1 MLTRFHSTVLFLAV
15 LFFGPLENPI
25 FAASNPVSLGARAAV
40 AVAAAL
46 PTSAP
51 PEIAGRIRLLAAS
64 LEGSRLKLNF
74 SREVLELGLGSGA
87 FEAFAHEID
96 EAASAVLETELRT
109 FDLYFLIDGVP
120 LERLFESKENVSV
133 PSVARDAVLLP
144 APPVRSA
151 QALSGRRVAIS
162 PGHGYYFTGSIWGLQ
177 RPFLQG
183 IVEDFVNHDFVTI
196 LNNLL
201 VADGADVR
209 PTRNLDRNAGNGE
222 SGFPKWQEA
231 ARYHV
236 KALGADPSVWNESG
250 FTHLEQD
257 IRCRPRYANAIEAEL
272 LVSIHNNGGGGTGT
286 ETLYD
291 TGNAF
296 AAQNKRL
303 ADVLHA
309 SVMNAIRRD
318 YNPTWRDRL
327 VKGFNGSYGENR
339 LATRPAVILEIA
351 FMDMPTPDN
360 AALQDERF
368 KRIVAT
374 AIRDGIAEYLGGST
388 APAAPAALIASGETA
403 AISLAWTDTT
413 ANETGFRIERK
424 AGAAMTWTTLGTVAA
439 NVTTYRDTAVTAGV
453 SYIYRVQSFNAAG
466 PSVLFTNEVTTTT
479 LAAPPALR
487 LASVTPTTNQIR
499 NWGEVAEFTL
509 AVTDAGGR
517 PVSGATLVVNDGL
530 RNSLSEE
537 TSVTADAT
545 GIVTFRASVPTGLSN
560 GAYPITFQATLAGFA
575 ASPVVTRSVEVARA
589 GFSGAGV
596 PTIAL
601 QPPSKRVVVG
611 RELSLAVA
619 AIGASPLSYQ
629 WRFTGV
635 DIVGAT
641 GATLLVSSARP
652 TDAGGYSVVVT
663 NALGSVTSVAA
674 EIAVDPAAWLSSVSL
689 RTTLAAAQTVTVG
702 FVVNGGSKDLLV
714 RAAGPAL
721 ASFGLSAF
729 MADPRMEL
737 FREGVKVADNND
749 WPVAFAPVFSGLGAF
764 PFPAASRDAALLRP
778 VRGLHT
784 VEVTGTTGG
793 TVLAEVYDAGSGS
806 AARLIG
812 LSARNR
818 VGTGDDVLIAGF
830 YLSGTGTRRV
840 LIRGIGPALGLPPF
854 NLPGVLAN
862 PTIEVRDGSGRIA
875 ENDDWSP
882 ALAAVFSQVGAF
894 PLTPGSRDAAVVV
907 TLSAGISYTVQVS
920 GVGGGVGEGIV
931 EIYEVP

>member
-1 MLTRFHSTVLFLAV
+1 MLTRFHSTVLFLV
-15 LFFGPLENPI
+15 VIFFGPLENPM
-25 FAASNPVSLGARAAV
+25 FAASNPVSLGARAAAAV
-40 AVAAAL
+40 AVAL

-64 LEGSRLKLNF
+64 LEGSRLNLNF

-109 FDLYFLIDGVP
+109 FDLYILIDGVP

-133 PSVARDAVLLP
+133 PSVARAAVLLP

-209 PTRNLDRNAGNGE
+209 STRNLDRNAGNGE

-351 FMDMPTPDN
+351 FMDMPMPDN

-368 KRIVAT
+368 KRLVAT
-374 AIRDGIAEYLGGST
+374 AIRDGIAEYLGDWT
-388 APAAPAALIASGETA
+388 APAALVASGEAA
-403 AISLAWTDTT
+403 AIELSWTDTT
-413 ANETGFRIERK
+413 ASETGFRIERK
-424 AGAAMTWTTLGTVAA
+424 AGAATSWTNLATVAA
-439 NVTTYRDTAVTAGV
+439 NVASYRDTTVVSGV
-453 SYIYRVQSFNAAG
+453 SYLYRVQAVSAAA
-466 PSVLFTNEVTTTT
+466 PVALYTNEATASTT
-479 LAAPPALR
+479 AAPPALR
-487 LASVTPTTNQIR
+487 LASVTPTVTPVR
-499 NWGEVAEFTL
+499 NWDETLEFMI
-509 AVTDAGGR
+509 AVTDGADR
-517 PVSGATLVVNDGL
+517 PVSGVTLRVSDGL
-530 RNSLSEE
+530 RNTVIEQ
-537 TSVTADAT
+537 TSVTADAA
-545 GIVTFRASVPTGLSN
+545 GIVSFRTRVPIGQGN
-560 GAYPITFQATLAGFA
+560 GVYPFTFQATLAGFS

-589 GFSGAGV
+589 ASTGVGV
-596 PTIAL
+596 PAITS
-601 QPPSKRVVVG
+601 QPPGKRVVMG
-611 RELSLAVA
+611 SELSLRVTATGA
-619 AIGASPLSYQ
+619 APLAYQ
-629 WRFTGV
+629 WRLNGV
-635 DIVGAT
+635 ALAGAT
-641 GATLLVSSARP
+641 GATLVIPAAKV
-652 TDAGGYSVVVT
+652 TDAGDYTVVIT
-663 NALGSVTSVAA
+663 NALGAATSVAA
-674 EIAVDPAAWLSSVSL
+674 EVAVDPAAWLSSVSL
-689 RTTLAAAQTVTVG
+689 RTTLAVGQTVTMG

-721 ASFGLSAF
+721 AAFGLPAF

-737 FREGVKVADNND
+737 FRDGVKVADNND
-749 WPVAFAPVFSGLGAF
+749 WPAVFGPVFSGLGAF
-764 PFPAASRDAALLRP
+764 PFPAASRDSALLRP
-778 VRGLHT
+778 VRGAHT
-784 VEVTGTTGG
+784 VEVTGTAGG

-812 LSARNR
+812 LAARNR
-818 VGTGDDVLIAGF
+818 VGTGSDVLIAGF

-840 LIRGIGPALGLPPF
+840 LIRGIGPALALPPF

-862 PTIEVRDGSGRIA
+862 PRIEVRDGAGKIA
-875 ENDDWSP
+875 ENDDWNP
-882 ALAAVFSQVGAF
+882 TLAAVFAQVGAF

-907 TLSAGISYTVQVS
+907 TLTAGISYTVQVA
-920 GVGGGVGEGIV
+920 GADGGVGEGIV
-931 EIYEVP
+931 EIYELP

>member
-1 MLTRFHSTVLFLAV
+1 MLKRFFSTVLFSAV
-15 LFFGPLENPI
+15 LFFGSVENPM
-25 FAASNPVSLGARAAV
+25 FAASNPAPLGARAAA
-40 AVAAAL
+40 AVVAAL

-64 LEGSRLKLNF
+64 LEGSRLNLNF

-96 EAASAVLETELRT
+96 EAASAVLELELRT

-120 LERLFESKENVSV
+120 LEQLFESKENVFV

-144 APPVRSA
+144 APPLPSA

-162 PGHGYYFTGSIWGLQ
+162 PGHGYYFTGSSWGLQ
-177 RPFLQG
+177 RPLLQG

-196 LNNLL
+196 LNHLL

-209 PTRNLDRNAGNGE
+209 STRNLDRNAGNGE

-236 KALGADPSVWNESG
+236 KALGADPAVWNESG

-368 KRIVAT
+368 KRLVAT

-388 APAAPAALIASGETA
+388 APAAPAALIASGETS

-413 ANETGFRIERK
+413 ASETGFRIERK
-424 AGAAMTWTTLGTVAA
+424 AGTAASWTTLATVAS
-439 NVTTYRDTAVTAGV
+439 NVVSHRDATVAAGV
-453 SYIYRVQSFNAAG
+453 SYVYRVQSFNAAG
-466 PSVLFTNEVTTTT
+466 PSLLFTNEVTATTS
-479 LAAPPALR
+479 AAPPALR
-487 LASVTPTTNQIR
+487 LASVTPVTNQVR
-499 NWGEVAEFTL
+499 NWGEAVEFSL

-517 PVSGATLVVNDGL
+517 PVNGATVVVNDGL
-530 RNSLSEE
+530 RNSIIEE
-537 TSVTADAT
+537 TSVTADVT
-545 GIVTFRASVPTGLSN
+545 GIVTFRTSVPTGLSN
-560 GAYPITFQATLAGFA
+560 AVYPFTFQATLTNFA

-589 GFSGAGV
+589 GFSGTGA

-601 QPPSKRVVVG
+601 QPPTKRVVVG

-629 WRFTGV
+629 WRFNGV
-635 DIVGAT
+635 DIAGAT
-641 GATLLVSSARP
+641 GATLLVSAARP
-652 TDAGGYSVVVT
+652 TDAGGYSVVVS
-663 NALGSVTSVAA
+663 NGLGAVTSGSA

-689 RTTLAAAQTVTVG
+689 RTTLATAQTVTVG

-721 ASFGLSAF
+721 AAFGLSAF

-749 WPVAFAPVFSGLGAF
+749 WPAAFAPVFLGLGAF

-812 LSARNR
+812 LSARNQ

-862 PTIEVRDGSGRIA
+862 PRIEVRDGSGRIA
-875 ENDDWSP
+875 ENDDWNP

-920 GVGGGVGEGIV
+920 GVDGGVGEGIV

>member
-1 MLTRFHSTVLFLAV
+1 LFLV
-15 LFFGPLENPI
+15 VIFFGPLENPM
-25 FAASNPVSLGARAAV
+25 FAASNPVSLGARAAAAV
-40 AVAAAL
+40 AVAL

-64 LEGSRLKLNF
+64 LEGSRLNLNF

-109 FDLYFLIDGVP
+109 FDLYILIDGVP

-133 PSVARDAVLLP
+133 PSVARAAVLLP

-209 PTRNLDRNAGNGE
+209 STRNLDRNAGNGE

-351 FMDMPTPDN
+351 FMDMPMPDN

-368 KRIVAT
+368 KRLVAT
-374 AIRDGIAEYLGGST
+374 AIRDGIAEYLGDWT
-388 APAAPAALIASGETA
+388 APAALVASGEAA
-403 AISLAWTDTT
+403 AIELSWTDTT
-413 ANETGFRIERK
+413 ASETGFRIERK
-424 AGAAMTWTTLGTVAA
+424 AGAATSWTNLATVAA
-439 NVTTYRDTAVTAGV
+439 NVASYRDTTVVSGV
-453 SYIYRVQSFNAAG
+453 SYLYRVQAVSAAA
-466 PSVLFTNEVTTTT
+466 PVALYTNEATASTT
-479 LAAPPALR
+479 AAPPALR
-487 LASVTPTTNQIR
+487 LASVTPTVTPVR
-499 NWGEVAEFTL
+499 NWDETLEFMI
-509 AVTDAGGR
+509 AVTDGADR
-517 PVSGATLVVNDGL
+517 PVSGVTLRVSDGL
-530 RNSLSEE
+530 RNTVIEQ
-537 TSVTADAT
+537 TSVTADAA
-545 GIVTFRASVPTGLSN
+545 GIVSFRTRVPIGQGN
-560 GAYPITFQATLAGFA
+560 GVYPFTFQATLAGFS

-589 GFSGAGV
+589 ASTGVGV
-596 PTIAL
+596 PAITS
-601 QPPSKRVVVG
+601 QPPGKRVVMG
-611 RELSLAVA
+611 SELSLRVTATGA
-619 AIGASPLSYQ
+619 APLAYQ
-629 WRFTGV
+629 WRLNGV
-635 DIVGAT
+635 ALAGAT
-641 GATLLVSSARP
+641 GATLVIPAAKV
-652 TDAGGYSVVVT
+652 TDAGDYTVVIT
-663 NALGSVTSVAA
+663 NALGAATSVAA
-674 EIAVDPAAWLSSVSL
+674 EVAVDPAAWLSSVSL
-689 RTTLAAAQTVTVG
+689 RTTLAVGQTVTMG

-721 ASFGLSAF
+721 AAFGLPAF

-737 FREGVKVADNND
+737 FRDGVKVADNND
-749 WPVAFAPVFSGLGAF
+749 WPAVFGPVFSGLGAF
-764 PFPAASRDAALLRP
+764 PFPAASRDSALLRP
-778 VRGLHT
+778 VRGAHT
-784 VEVTGTTGG
+784 VEVTGTAGG

-812 LSARNR
+812 LAARNR
-818 VGTGDDVLIAGF
+818 VGTGSDVLIAGF

-840 LIRGIGPALGLPPF
+840 LIRGIGPALALPPF

-862 PTIEVRDGSGRIA
+862 PRIEVRDGAGKIA
-875 ENDDWSP
+875 ENDDWNP
-882 ALAAVFSQVGAF
+882 TLAAVFAQVGAF

-907 TLSAGISYTVQVS
+907 TLTAGISYTVQVA
-920 GVGGGVGEGIV
+920 GADGGVGEGIV
-931 EIYEVP
+931 EIYELP

>member
-1 MLTRFHSTVLFLAV
+1 MLTRFHSTVLFLAF
-15 LFFGPLENPI
+15 LFFGPLENPM
-25 FAASNPVSLGARAAV
+25 FAASNPVSIGARAAA

-64 LEGSRLKLNF
+64 LEGSRLNLNF

-120 LERLFESKENVSV
+120 LERLFESKETVSV
-133 PSVARDAVLLP
+133 PSVARAAVLLP

-177 RPFLQG
+177 RPLLQG

-196 LNNLL
+196 LNTLL

-209 PTRNLDRNAGNGE
+209 STRNLDRNAGNGE

-368 KRIVAT
+368 KRLVAA
-374 AIRDGIAEYLGGST
+374 AIRDGIAEYLGGLT
-388 APAAPAALIASGETA
+388 APVALEASGEAA
-403 AISLAWTDTT
+403 AIALSWTDTT
-413 ANETGFRIERK
+413 ASETGFRIERK
-424 AGAAMTWTTLGTVAA
+424 AGAATSWTNLATVAA
-439 NVTTYRDTAVTAGV
+439 NVAIYRDTTVVSGV
-453 SYIYRVQSFNAAG
+453 SYLYRVQAVSAAA
-466 PSVLFTNEVTTTT
+466 PVALYTNEATASTT
-479 LAAPPALR
+479 AAPPALR
-487 LASVTPTTNQIR
+487 LASVTPTVTPVR
-499 NWGEVAEFTL
+499 NWDETLEFMI
-509 AVTDAGGR
+509 AVTDGADR
-517 PVSGATLVVNDGL
+517 PVSGVTLRVSDGL
-530 RNSLSEE
+530 RNTVIEQ
-537 TSVTADAT
+537 TSVTADAA
-545 GIVTFRASVPTGLSN
+545 GIVSFRTRVPIGQGN
-560 GAYPITFQATLAGFA
+560 GVYPFTFQATLAGFS

-589 GFSGAGV
+589 ASTGVGV
-596 PTIAL
+596 PAITS
-601 QPPSKRVVVG
+601 QPPGKRVVMG
-611 RELSLAVA
+611 SELSLGVTATGA
-619 AIGASPLSYQ
+619 APLAYQ
-629 WRFTGV
+629 WRLNGV
-635 DIVGAT
+635 ALAGAT
-641 GATLLVSSARP
+641 GATLVIPAAKAA
-652 TDAGGYSVVVT
+652 DAGDYSVVIT
-663 NALGSVTSVAA
+663 NALGAATSVAA
-674 EIAVDPAAWLSSVSL
+674 EVAVDPAAWLSSVSL
-689 RTTLAAAQTVTVG
+689 RTTLAVGQTVTMG

-721 ASFGLSAF
+721 AAFGLPAF

-737 FREGVKVADNND
+737 FRDGVKVADNND
-749 WPVAFAPVFSGLGAF
+749 WPAAFGPVFSGLGAF
-764 PFPAASRDAALLRP
+764 PFPAASRDSALLRP
-778 VRGLHT
+778 VRGAHT
-784 VEVTGTTGG
+784 VEVTGTAGG

-812 LSARNR
+812 LAARNR
-818 VGTGDDVLIAGF
+818 VGTGNDVLIAGF

-840 LIRGIGPALGLPPF
+840 LVRGIGPALALPPF

-862 PTIEVRDGSGRIA
+862 PRIEVRDGAGKIA
-875 ENDDWSP
+875 ENDDWNP
-882 ALAAVFSQVGAF
+882 TLAAVFAQVGAF

-907 TLSAGISYTVQVS
+907 TLTAGISYTVQVA
-920 GVGGGVGEGIV
+920 GADGGVGEGIV
-931 EIYEVP
+931 EIYELP

>member
-1 MLTRFHSTVLFLAV
+1 MLTRFHSTVLFLV
-15 LFFGPLENPI
+15 VIFFGPLENPM
-25 FAASNPVSLGARAAV
+25 FAASNPVSLGARAAAAV
-40 AVAAAL
+40 AVAL

-64 LEGSRLKLNF
+64 LEGSRLNLNF

-109 FDLYFLIDGVP
+109 FDLYILIDGVP

-133 PSVARDAVLLP
+133 PSVARAAVLLP

-177 RPFLQG
+177 RPLLQG

-209 PTRNLDRNAGNGE
+209 STRNLDRNAGNGE

-351 FMDMPTPDN
+351 FMDMPMPDN

-368 KRIVAT
+368 KRLVAT
-374 AIRDGIAEYLGGST
+374 AIRDGIAEYLGDWT
-388 APAAPAALIASGETA
+388 APAALVASGEAA
-403 AISLAWTDTT
+403 AIELSWTDTT
-413 ANETGFRIERK
+413 ASETGFRIERK
-424 AGAAMTWTTLGTVAA
+424 AGAATSWTNLATVAA
-439 NVTTYRDTAVTAGV
+439 NVASYRDTTVVSGV
-453 SYIYRVQSFNAAG
+453 SYLYRVQAVSAAA
-466 PSVLFTNEVTTTT
+466 PVALYTNEATASTT
-479 LAAPPALR
+479 AAPPALR
-487 LASVTPTTNQIR
+487 LASVTPTVTPVR
-499 NWGEVAEFTL
+499 NWDETLEFMI
-509 AVTDAGGR
+509 AVTDGADR
-517 PVSGATLVVNDGL
+517 PVSGVTLRVSDGL
-530 RNSLSEE
+530 RNTVIEQ
-537 TSVTADAT
+537 TSVTADAA
-545 GIVTFRASVPTGLSN
+545 GIVSFRTRVPIGQGN
-560 GAYPITFQATLAGFA
+560 GVYPFTFQATLAGFS

-589 GFSGAGV
+589 ASTGVGV
-596 PTIAL
+596 PAITS
-601 QPPSKRVVVG
+601 QPPGKRVVMG
-611 RELSLAVA
+611 SELSLRVTATGA
-619 AIGASPLSYQ
+619 APLAYQ
-629 WRFTGV
+629 WRLNGV
-635 DIVGAT
+635 ALAGAT
-641 GATLLVSSARP
+641 GATLVIPAAKV
-652 TDAGGYSVVVT
+652 TDAGDYTVVIT
-663 NALGSVTSVAA
+663 NALGAATSVAA
-674 EIAVDPAAWLSSVSL
+674 EVAVDPAAWLSSVSL
-689 RTTLAAAQTVTVG
+689 RTTLAVGQTVTMG

-721 ASFGLSAF
+721 AAFGLPAF

-737 FREGVKVADNND
+737 FRDGVKVADNND
-749 WPVAFAPVFSGLGAF
+749 WPAVFGPVFSGLGAF
-764 PFPAASRDAALLRP
+764 PFPAASRDSALLRP
-778 VRGLHT
+778 VRGAHT
-784 VEVTGTTGG
+784 VEVTGTAGG

-812 LSARNR
+812 LAARNR
-818 VGTGDDVLIAGF
+818 VGTGSDVLIAGF

-840 LIRGIGPALGLPPF
+840 LIRGIGPALALPPF

-862 PTIEVRDGSGRIA
+862 PRIEVRDGAGKIA
-875 ENDDWSP
+875 ENDDWNP
-882 ALAAVFSQVGAF
+882 TLAAVFAQVGAF

-907 TLSAGISYTVQVS
+907 TLTAGISYTVQVA
-920 GVGGGVGEGIV
+920 GADGGVGEGIV
-931 EIYEVP
+931 EIYELP

>member
-1 MLTRFHSTVLFLAV
+1 MLTRFHSTVLFLV
-15 LFFGPLENPI
+15 VIFFGPLENPM
-25 FAASNPVSLGARAAV
+25 FAASNPVSLGARAAAAV
-40 AVAAAL
+40 AVAL

-109 FDLYFLIDGVP
+109 FDLYILIDGVP

-133 PSVARDAVLLP
+133 PPVARDAVLLP

-209 PTRNLDRNAGNGE
+209 STRNLDRNAGNGE

-351 FMDMPTPDN
+351 FMDMPMPDN

-368 KRIVAT
+368 KRLVAT
-374 AIRDGIAEYLGGST
+374 AIRDGIAEYLGDWT
-388 APAAPAALIASGETA
+388 APAALVASGEAA
-403 AISLAWTDTT
+403 AIELSWTDTT
-413 ANETGFRIERK
+413 ASETGFRIERK
-424 AGAAMTWTTLGTVAA
+424 AGAATSWTNLATVAA
-439 NVTTYRDTAVTAGV
+439 NVASYRDTTVVSGV
-453 SYIYRVQSFNAAG
+453 SYLYRVQAVSAAA
-466 PSVLFTNEVTTTT
+466 PVALYTNEATASTT
-479 LAAPPALR
+479 AAPPALR
-487 LASVTPTTNQIR
+487 LASVTPTVTPVR
-499 NWGEVAEFTL
+499 NWDDTLEFMI
-509 AVTDAGGR
+509 AVTDGADR
-517 PVSGATLVVNDGL
+517 PVSGVTLRVSDGL
-530 RNSLSEE
+530 RNTVIEQ
-537 TSVTADAT
+537 TSVTADAA
-545 GIVTFRASVPTGLSN
+545 GIVSFRTRVPIGQGN
-560 GAYPITFQATLAGFA
+560 GVYPFTFQATLAGFS

-589 GFSGAGV
+589 ASTGVGV
-596 PTIAL
+596 PAITS
-601 QPPSKRVVVG
+601 QPPGKRVVMG
-611 RELSLAVA
+611 SELSLRVTATGA
-619 AIGASPLSYQ
+619 APLAYQ
-629 WRFTGV
+629 WRLNGV
-635 DIVGAT
+635 ALAGAT
-641 GATLLVSSARP
+641 GATLVIPAAKV
-652 TDAGGYSVVVT
+652 TDAGDYTVVIT
-663 NALGSVTSVAA
+663 NALGAATSVAA
-674 EIAVDPAAWLSSVSL
+674 EVAVDPAAWLSSVSL
-689 RTTLAAAQTVTVG
+689 RTTLAVGQTVTMG

-721 ASFGLSAF
+721 AAFGLPAF

-737 FREGVKVADNND
+737 FRDGVKVADNND
-749 WPVAFAPVFSGLGAF
+749 WPAVFGPVFSGLGAF
-764 PFPAASRDAALLRP
+764 PFPAASRDSALLRP
-778 VRGLHT
+778 VRGAHT
-784 VEVTGTTGG
+784 VEVTGTAGG

-812 LSARNR
+812 LAARNR
-818 VGTGDDVLIAGF
+818 VGTGSDVLIAGF

-840 LIRGIGPALGLPPF
+840 LIRGIGPALALPPF

-862 PTIEVRDGSGRIA
+862 PRIEVRDGAGKIA
-875 ENDDWSP
+875 ENDDWNP
-882 ALAAVFSQVGAF
+882 TLAAVFAQVGAF

-907 TLSAGISYTVQVS
+907 TLTAGISYTVQVA
-920 GVGGGVGEGIV
+920 GADGGVGEGIV
-931 EIYEVP
+931 EIYELP

>member
-1 MLTRFHSTVLFLAV
+1 MLTRFHSTVLFLV
-15 LFFGPLENPI
+15 VIFFGPLENPM
-25 FAASNPVSLGARAAV
+25 FAASNPVSLGARAAA

-64 LEGSRLKLNF
+64 LEGSRLNLNF

-120 LERLFESKENVSV
+120 LERLFESKETVSV
-133 PSVARDAVLLP
+133 PSVARAAVLLP

-318 YNPTWRDRL
+318 YNPNWRDRL

-368 KRIVAT
+368 KRLVAT
-374 AIRDGIAEYLGGST
+374 AIRDGIAEYLGDWT
-388 APAAPAALIASGETA
+388 APAALVASGEAA
-403 AISLAWTDTT
+403 AIELSWTDTT
-413 ANETGFRIERK
+413 ASETGFRIERK
-424 AGAAMTWTTLGTVAA
+424 AGAATSWTNLATVAA
-439 NVTTYRDTAVTAGV
+439 NVASYRDTTVVSGV
-453 SYIYRVQSFNAAG
+453 SYLYRVQAVSAAA
-466 PSVLFTNEVTTTT
+466 PVALYTNEATASTT
-479 LAAPPALR
+479 AAPPALR
-487 LASVTPTTNQIR
+487 LASVTPTVTPVR
-499 NWGEVAEFTL
+499 NWDETLEFMI
-509 AVTDAGGR
+509 AVTDGADR
-517 PVSGATLVVNDGL
+517 PVSGVTLRVSDGL
-530 RNSLSEE
+530 RNTVIEQ
-537 TSVTADAT
+537 TSVTADAA
-545 GIVTFRASVPTGLSN
+545 GIVSFRTRVPIGQGN
-560 GAYPITFQATLAGFA
+560 GVYPFTFQATLAGFS
-575 ASPVVTRSVEVARA
+575 ASPVVTRSVEVARSA
-589 GFSGAGV
+589 STGVGV
-596 PTIAL
+596 PAITS
-601 QPPSKRVVVG
+601 QPPGKRVVMG
-611 RELSLAVA
+611 SELSLRVTATGA
-619 AIGASPLSYQ
+619 APLAYQ
-629 WRFTGV
+629 WRLNGV
-635 DIVGAT
+635 ALAGAT
-641 GATLLVSSARP
+641 GATLVIPAAKV
-652 TDAGGYSVVVT
+652 TDAGDYTVVIT
-663 NALGSVTSVAA
+663 NALGAATSVAA
-674 EIAVDPAAWLSSVSL
+674 EVAVDPAAWLSSVSL
-689 RTTLAAAQTVTVG
+689 RTTLAVGQTVTMG

-721 ASFGLSAF
+721 AAFGLPAF

-737 FREGVKVADNND
+737 FRDGVKVADNND
-749 WPVAFAPVFSGLGAF
+749 WPAVFGPVFSGLGAF
-764 PFPAASRDAALLRP
+764 PFPAASRDSALLRP
-778 VRGLHT
+778 VRGAHT
-784 VEVTGTTGG
+784 VEVTGTAGG

-812 LSARNR
+812 LAARNR
-818 VGTGDDVLIAGF
+818 VGTGSDVLIAGF

-840 LIRGIGPALGLPPF
+840 LIRGIGPALALPPF

-862 PTIEVRDGSGRIA
+862 PRIEVRDGAGKIA
-875 ENDDWSP
+875 ENDDWNP
-882 ALAAVFSQVGAF
+882 TLEGVFAQVGAF

-907 TLSAGISYTVQVS
+907 TLTAGISYTVQVA
-920 GVGGGVGEGIV
+920 GADGGVGEGIV
-931 EIYEVP
+931 EIYELP

>member
-1 MLTRFHSTVLFLAV
+1 MLTRFHSTVLFLV
-15 LFFGPLENPI
+15 VIFFGPLENPM
-25 FAASNPVSLGARAAV
+25 FAASNPVSLGARAAAAV
-40 AVAAAL
+40 AVAL

-109 FDLYFLIDGVP
+109 FDLYILIDGVP

-133 PSVARDAVLLP
+133 PSVARAAVLLP

-209 PTRNLDRNAGNGE
+209 STRNLDRNAGNGE

-351 FMDMPTPDN
+351 FMDMPMPDN

-368 KRIVAT
+368 KRLVAT
-374 AIRDGIAEYLGGST
+374 AIRDGIAEYLGDWT
-388 APAAPAALIASGETA
+388 APAALVASGEAA
-403 AISLAWTDTT
+403 AIELSWTDTT
-413 ANETGFRIERK
+413 ASETGFRIERK
-424 AGAAMTWTTLGTVAA
+424 AGAATSWTNLATVAA
-439 NVTTYRDTAVTAGV
+439 NVASYRDTTVVSGV
-453 SYIYRVQSFNAAG
+453 SYLYRVQAVSAAA
-466 PSVLFTNEVTTTT
+466 PVALYTNEATASTT
-479 LAAPPALR
+479 AAPPALR
-487 LASVTPTTNQIR
+487 LASVTPTVTPVR
-499 NWGEVAEFTL
+499 NWDETLEFMI
-509 AVTDAGGR
+509 AVTDGADR
-517 PVSGATLVVNDGL
+517 PVSGVTLRVSDGL
-530 RNSLSEE
+530 RNTVIEQ
-537 TSVTADAT
+537 TSVTADAA
-545 GIVTFRASVPTGLSN
+545 GIVSFRTRVPIGQGN
-560 GAYPITFQATLAGFA
+560 GVYPFTFQATLAGFS

-589 GFSGAGV
+589 ASTGVGV
-596 PTIAL
+596 PAITS
-601 QPPSKRVVVG
+601 QPPGKRVVMG
-611 RELSLAVA
+611 SELSLRVTATGA
-619 AIGASPLSYQ
+619 APLAYQ
-629 WRFTGV
+629 WRLNGV
-635 DIVGAT
+635 ALAGAT
-641 GATLLVSSARP
+641 GATLVIPAAKV
-652 TDAGGYSVVVT
+652 TDAGDYTVVIT
-663 NALGSVTSVAA
+663 NALGAATSVAA
-674 EIAVDPAAWLSSVSL
+674 EVAVDPAAWLSSVSL
-689 RTTLAAAQTVTVG
+689 RTTLAVGQTVTMG

-721 ASFGLSAF
+721 AAFGLPAF

-737 FREGVKVADNND
+737 FRDGVKVADNND
-749 WPVAFAPVFSGLGAF
+749 WPAVFGPVFSGLGAF
-764 PFPAASRDAALLRP
+764 PFPAASRDSALLRP
-778 VRGLHT
+778 VRGAHT
-784 VEVTGTTGG
+784 VEVTGTAGG

-812 LSARNR
+812 LAARNR
-818 VGTGDDVLIAGF
+818 VGTGSDVLIAGF

-840 LIRGIGPALGLPPF
+840 LIRGIGPALALPPF

-862 PTIEVRDGSGRIA
+862 PRIEVRDGAGKIA
-875 ENDDWSP
+875 ENDDWNP
-882 ALAAVFSQVGAF
+882 TLAAVFAQVGAF

-907 TLSAGISYTVQVS
+907 TLTAGISYTVQVA
-920 GVGGGVGEGIV
+920 GADGGVGEGIV
-931 EIYEVP
+931 EIYELP

>member
-1 MLTRFHSTVLFLAV
+1 M
-15 LFFGPLENPI
+15 ENPI
-25 FAASNPVSLGARAAV
+25 FAASNPVSLGARAAA

-144 APPVRSA
+144 APPVHSA

-530 RNSLSEE
+530 RNSLIEE

-560 GAYPITFQATLAGFA
+560 GAYPITFQATLAGFT
-575 ASPVVTRSVEVARA
+575 ASPV
-589 GFSGAGV
+589 
-596 PTIAL
+596 
-601 QPPSKRVVVG
+601 
-611 RELSLAVA
+611 VA

-629 WRFTGV
+629 WRFNGV

-641 GATLLVSSARP
+641 GATVLVSSARP

-689 RTTLAAAQTVTVG
+689 RTTLAAAQTLTVG

-749 WPVAFAPVFSGLGAF
+749 WPAAFAPVFSRLGAF
-764 PFPAASRDAALLRP
+764 PFPAASRDSALLRP
-778 VRGLHT
+778 VLGAHT

-812 LSARNR
+812 LAARNR

>member
-1 MLTRFHSTVLFLAV
+1 MLTRFHSTVLFLV
-15 LFFGPLENPI
+15 VIFFGPLENPM
-25 FAASNPVSLGARAAV
+25 FAASNPVSLGARAAAAV
-40 AVAAAL
+40 AVAL

-64 LEGSRLKLNF
+64 LEGSRLNLNF

-109 FDLYFLIDGVP
+109 FDLYILIDGVP

-133 PSVARDAVLLP
+133 PPVARDAVLLP

-209 PTRNLDRNAGNGE
+209 STRNLDRNAGNGE

-351 FMDMPTPDN
+351 FMDMPMPDN

-368 KRIVAT
+368 KRLVAT
-374 AIRDGIAEYLGGST
+374 AIRDGIAEYLGDWT
-388 APAAPAALIASGETA
+388 APAALVASGEAA
-403 AISLAWTDTT
+403 AIELSWTDTT
-413 ANETGFRIERK
+413 ASETGFRIERK
-424 AGAAMTWTTLGTVAA
+424 AGAATSWTNLATVAA
-439 NVTTYRDTAVTAGV
+439 NVASYRDTTVVSGV
-453 SYIYRVQSFNAAG
+453 SYLYRVQAVSAAA
-466 PSVLFTNEVTTTT
+466 PVALYTNEATASTT
-479 LAAPPALR
+479 AAPPALR
-487 LASVTPTTNQIR
+487 LASVTPTVTPVR
-499 NWGEVAEFTL
+499 NWDETLEFMI
-509 AVTDAGGR
+509 AVTDGADR
-517 PVSGATLVVNDGL
+517 PVSGVTLRVSDGL
-530 RNSLSEE
+530 RNTVIEQ
-537 TSVTADAT
+537 TSVTADAA
-545 GIVTFRASVPTGLSN
+545 GIVSFRTRVPIGQGN
-560 GAYPITFQATLAGFA
+560 GVYPFTFQATLAGFS

-589 GFSGAGV
+589 ASTGVGV
-596 PTIAL
+596 PAITS
-601 QPPSKRVVVG
+601 QPPGKRVVMG
-611 RELSLAVA
+611 SELSLRVTATGA
-619 AIGASPLSYQ
+619 APLAYQ
-629 WRFTGV
+629 WRLNGV
-635 DIVGAT
+635 ALAGAT
-641 GATLLVSSARP
+641 GATLVIPAAKV
-652 TDAGGYSVVVT
+652 TDAGDYTVVIT
-663 NALGSVTSVAA
+663 NALGAATSVAA
-674 EIAVDPAAWLSSVSL
+674 EVAVDPAAWLSSVSL
-689 RTTLAAAQTVTVG
+689 RTTLAVGQTVTMG

-721 ASFGLSAF
+721 AAFGLPAF

-737 FREGVKVADNND
+737 FRDGVKVADNND
-749 WPVAFAPVFSGLGAF
+749 WPAVFGPVFSGLGAF
-764 PFPAASRDAALLRP
+764 PFPAASRDSALLRP
-778 VRGLHT
+778 VRGAHT
-784 VEVTGTTGG
+784 VEVTGTAGG

-812 LSARNR
+812 LAARNR
-818 VGTGDDVLIAGF
+818 VGTGSDVLIAGF

-840 LIRGIGPALGLPPF
+840 LIRGIGPALALPPF

-862 PTIEVRDGSGRIA
+862 PRIEVRDGAGKIA
-875 ENDDWSP
+875 ENDDWNP
-882 ALAAVFSQVGAF
+882 TLAAVFAQVGAF

-907 TLSAGISYTVQVS
+907 TLTAGISYTVQVA
-920 GVGGGVGEGIV
+920 GADGGVGEGIV
-931 EIYEVP
+931 EIYELP

>member
-1 MLTRFHSTVLFLAV
+1 MLTRFHSTVLFLV
-15 LFFGPLENPI
+15 VIFFGPLENPM
-25 FAASNPVSLGARAAV
+25 FAASNPVSLGARAAAAV
-40 AVAAAL
+40 AVAL

-109 FDLYFLIDGVP
+109 FDLYFLIDGVQ

-133 PSVARDAVLLP
+133 PPVARDAVLLP

-209 PTRNLDRNAGNGE
+209 STRNLDRNAGNGE

-318 YNPTWRDRL
+318 YNPNWRDRL

-368 KRIVAT
+368 KRLVAT
-374 AIRDGIAEYLGGST
+374 AIRDGIAEYLGDWT
-388 APAAPAALIASGETA
+388 APAALVASGEAA
-403 AISLAWTDTT
+403 AIALSWTDTT
-413 ANETGFRIERK
+413 ASETGFRIERK
-424 AGAAMTWTTLGTVAA
+424 AGAATSWTNLATVAA
-439 NVTTYRDTAVTAGV
+439 NVASYRDTTVVSGV
-453 SYIYRVQSFNAAG
+453 SYLYRVQAVSAAA
-466 PSVLFTNEVTTTT
+466 PVALYTNEATASTT
-479 LAAPPALR
+479 AAPPALR
-487 LASVTPTTNQIR
+487 LASVTPTVTPVR
-499 NWGEVAEFTL
+499 NWDETLEFMI
-509 AVTDAGGR
+509 AVTDGADR
-517 PVSGATLVVNDGL
+517 PVSGVTLRVSDGL
-530 RNSLSEE
+530 RNTVIEQ
-537 TSVTADAT
+537 TSVTADAA
-545 GIVTFRASVPTGLSN
+545 GIVSFRTRVPIGQGN
-560 GAYPITFQATLAGFA
+560 GVYPFTFQATLAGFS

-589 GFSGAGV
+589 ASTGVGV
-596 PTIAL
+596 PAITS
-601 QPPSKRVVVG
+601 QPPGKRVVVG
-611 RELSLAVA
+611 GELSLGVTATGA
-619 AIGASPLSYQ
+619 APLAYQ
-629 WRFTGV
+629 WRLNGV
-635 DIVGAT
+635 ALAGAT
-641 GATLLVSSARP
+641 GATLVIPAAKAA
-652 TDAGGYSVVVT
+652 DAGDYSVVIT
-663 NALGSVTSVAA
+663 NALGAATSVAA
-674 EIAVDPAAWLSSVSL
+674 EVAVDPAAWLSSVSL
-689 RTTLAAAQTVTVG
+689 RTTLAVGQTVTMG

-721 ASFGLSAF
+721 AAFGLPAF

-737 FREGVKVADNND
+737 FRDGVKVADNND
-749 WPVAFAPVFSGLGAF
+749 WPAAFGPVFSGLGAF
-764 PFPAASRDAALLRP
+764 PFPAASRDSALLRP
-778 VRGLHT
+778 VRGAHT
-784 VEVTGTTGG
+784 VEVTGTAGG

-812 LSARNR
+812 LAARNR
-818 VGTGDDVLIAGF
+818 VGTGSDVLIAGF

-840 LIRGIGPALGLPPF
+840 LIRGIGPALALPPF

-862 PTIEVRDGSGRIA
+862 PRIEVRDGAGKIA
-875 ENDDWSP
+875 ENDDWNP
-882 ALAAVFSQVGAF
+882 TLAAVFAQVGAF

-907 TLSAGISYTVQVS
+907 TLTAGISYTVQVA
-920 GVGGGVGEGIV
+920 GADGGVGEGIV
-931 EIYEVP
+931 EIYELP

>member
-1 MLTRFHSTVLFLAV
+1 MLTRFHSTVLFLVV

-25 FAASNPVSLGARAAV
+25 FAASNPVSLGARAAAAV
-40 AVAAAL
+40 AVAL

-64 LEGSRLKLNF
+64 LEGSRLNLNF

-109 FDLYFLIDGVP
+109 FDLYILIDGVP

-133 PSVARDAVLLP
+133 PPVARDAVLLP

-151 QALSGRRVAIS
+151 HALSGRRVAIS

-209 PTRNLDRNAGNGE
+209 STRNLDRNAGNGE

-351 FMDMPTPDN
+351 FMDMPMPDN

-368 KRIVAT
+368 KRLVAT
-374 AIRDGIAEYLGGST
+374 AIRDGIAEYLGDWT
-388 APAAPAALIASGETA
+388 APAALVASGEAA
-403 AISLAWTDTT
+403 AIELSWTDTT
-413 ANETGFRIERK
+413 ASETGFRIERK
-424 AGAAMTWTTLGTVAA
+424 AGAATSWTNLATVAA
-439 NVTTYRDTAVTAGV
+439 NVASYRDTTVVSGV
-453 SYIYRVQSFNAAG
+453 SYLYRVQAVSAAA
-466 PSVLFTNEVTTTT
+466 PVALYTNEATASTT
-479 LAAPPALR
+479 AAPPALR
-487 LASVTPTTNQIR
+487 LASVTPTVTPVR
-499 NWGEVAEFTL
+499 NWDETLEFMI
-509 AVTDAGGR
+509 AVTDGADR
-517 PVSGATLVVNDGL
+517 PVSGVTLRVSDGL
-530 RNSLSEE
+530 RNTVIEQ
-537 TSVTADAT
+537 TSVTADAA
-545 GIVTFRASVPTGLSN
+545 GIVSFRTRVPIGQGN
-560 GAYPITFQATLAGFA
+560 GVYPFTFQATLAGFS

-589 GFSGAGV
+589 ASTGVGV
-596 PTIAL
+596 PAITS
-601 QPPSKRVVVG
+601 QPPGKRVVMG
-611 RELSLAVA
+611 SELSLRVTATGA
-619 AIGASPLSYQ
+619 APLAYQ
-629 WRFTGV
+629 WRLNGV
-635 DIVGAT
+635 ALAGAT
-641 GATLLVSSARP
+641 GATLVIPAAKV
-652 TDAGGYSVVVT
+652 TDAGDYTVVIT
-663 NALGSVTSVAA
+663 NALGAATSVAA
-674 EIAVDPAAWLSSVSL
+674 EVAVDPAAWLSSVSL
-689 RTTLAAAQTVTVG
+689 RTTLAVGQTVTMG

-721 ASFGLSAF
+721 AAFGLPAF

-737 FREGVKVADNND
+737 FRDGVKVADNND
-749 WPVAFAPVFSGLGAF
+749 WPAVFGPVFSGLGAF
-764 PFPAASRDAALLRP
+764 PFPAASRDSALLRP
-778 VRGLHT
+778 VRGAHT
-784 VEVTGTTGG
+784 VEVTGTAGG

-812 LSARNR
+812 LAARNR
-818 VGTGDDVLIAGF
+818 VGTGSDVLIAGF

-840 LIRGIGPALGLPPF
+840 LIRGIGPALALPPF

-862 PTIEVRDGSGRIA
+862 PRIEVRDGAGKIA
-875 ENDDWSP
+875 ENDDWNP
-882 ALAAVFSQVGAF
+882 TLAAVFAQVGAF

-907 TLSAGISYTVQVS
+907 TLTAGISYTVQVA
-920 GVGGGVGEGIV
+920 GADGGVGEGIV
-931 EIYEVP
+931 EIYELP